1 MLPLLYIAAMFVGA
15 ALIIRVASS
24 DRKSV
29 ADIDVAATEIET
41 EVISDEM
48 IDMALD
54 RAMLDDYSLY
64 VYLSDASVE
73 WFIKT
78 DWIRKMKKLIA
89 LLVLLCG
96 FMPLLWAA
104 DGCEQHLSRE
114 EFRTKQKAYIIEQ
127 AKLTKE
133 EAAKFFPIYF
143 ELQDKKKKLND
154 ESWNLMR
161 KGKDDKTTEA
171 QYKEINEK
179 IAENRIA
186 ADQLDRTYLGKFN
199 KILSSKKIFLV
210 QRAEMRFHR
219 EMIKGM
225 HRKGESKD
233 TKKSKWINQTLCR
246 SADRRFV
253 CGKWRLCFRRNR
265 AFIFFRYQVH
275 AKL

>member
-1 MLPLLYIAAMFVGA
+1 
-15 ALIIRVASS
+15 
-24 DRKSV
+24 
-29 ADIDVAATEIET
+29 
-41 EVISDEM
+41 
-48 IDMALD
+48 
-54 RAMLDDYSLY
+54 
-64 VYLSDASVE
+64 
-73 WFIKT
+73 
-78 DWIRKMKKLIA
+78 MKKLIA

-225 HRKGESKD
+225 HRKGECKD
-233 TKKSKWINQTLCR
+233 TKKK
-246 SADRRFV
+246 
-253 CGKWRLCFRRNR
+253 
-265 AFIFFRYQVH
+265 
-275 AKL
+275 

>member
-1 MLPLLYIAAMFVGA
+1 
-15 ALIIRVASS
+15 
-24 DRKSV
+24 
-29 ADIDVAATEIET
+29 
-41 EVISDEM
+41 
-48 IDMALD
+48 
-54 RAMLDDYSLY
+54 
-64 VYLSDASVE
+64 
-73 WFIKT
+73 
-78 DWIRKMKKLIA
+78 MKKLIA

-104 DGCEQHLSRE
+104 DGCDQHLSRE

-186 ADQLDRTYLGKFN
+186 ADQLDRTYLDKFN

-219 EMIKGM
+219 EMIKGI

-233 TKKSKWINQTLCR
+233 TKKSK
-246 SADRRFV
+246 
-253 CGKWRLCFRRNR
+253 
-265 AFIFFRYQVH
+265 
-275 AKL
+275 

>member
-1 MLPLLYIAAMFVGA
+1 
-15 ALIIRVASS
+15 
-24 DRKSV
+24 
-29 ADIDVAATEIET
+29 
-41 EVISDEM
+41 
-48 IDMALD
+48 
-54 RAMLDDYSLY
+54 
-64 VYLSDASVE
+64 
-73 WFIKT
+73 
-78 DWIRKMKKLIA
+78 MKKLIA

-104 DGCEQHLSRE
+104 DGCDQHLSRE

-133 EAAKFFPIYF
+133 EAAKFFPVYF

-154 ESWNLMR
+154 ESWSLMR

-186 ADQLDRTYLGKFN
+186 ADQLDKTYLGKFN
-199 KILSSKKIFLV
+199 KIPSSKKIFLV

-225 HRKGESKD
+225 HRKGASKD
-233 TKKSKWINQTLCR
+233 TKKK
-246 SADRRFV
+246 
-253 CGKWRLCFRRNR
+253 
-265 AFIFFRYQVH
+265 
-275 AKL
+275 

>member
-1 MLPLLYIAAMFVGA
+1 
-15 ALIIRVASS
+15 
-24 DRKSV
+24 
-29 ADIDVAATEIET
+29 
-41 EVISDEM
+41 
-48 IDMALD
+48 
-54 RAMLDDYSLY
+54 
-64 VYLSDASVE
+64 
-73 WFIKT
+73 
-78 DWIRKMKKLIA
+78 MKKLIA

-104 DGCEQHLSRE
+104 DGCDQHLSRE

-154 ESWNLMR
+154 ESWSLMR

-186 ADQLDRTYLGKFN
+186 ADQLDKTYLGKFN

-233 TKKSKWINQTLCR
+233 TKKK
-246 SADRRFV
+246 
-253 CGKWRLCFRRNR
+253 
-265 AFIFFRYQVH
+265 
-275 AKL
+275 